1 LIYSGNGE
9 GRQCLQKN
17 VLAIATLAVMSISR
31 AQGGVAA
38 VGETTRSVPP
48 MCGTAYAPPF
58 GDPAPRRTCATPVPR
73 SYKPT
78 HRGLGYDILDSE
90 SEACFVSDSSYR
102 LLDEIVDRVTARLT
116 NAQRLDQG
124 ISDEARAIAISQ
136 ATGDV
141 LAELGFGLYIP
152 TETLGDAL
160 VSRNPPGMPPR
171 FIFDCD
177 IGSMILLTVADHL
190 RVPASLVEIT
200 LESGSQHN
208 YVRWSL
214 AQGRSI
220 DWDMNGRGPCITP
233 TNQPAFQGRSMSRL
247 ETMGYAATLRA
258 PLWKNQ
264 KQYLR
269 ALSDYRDDVRDRPGH
284 PVAFNNFAWL
294 VATTGFPQRESYKAE
309 ALQAATQAVALQR
322 QAGAPELTRKDLAN
336 YLDTLACVYAYGGDY
351 KSANTAES
359 EAVSISAKPEFKQR
373 QEMFT
378 KAVPTDCTGAQ

>member
-1 LIYSGNGE
+1 MLT
-9 GRQCLQKN
+9 KN
-17 VLAIATLAVMSISR
+17 VFAIATSALMSISP

-38 VGETTRSVPP
+38 VGETARSAPP

-58 GDPAPRRTCATPVPR
+58 GDPAPRRTCETPVPR
-73 SYKPT
+73 SYKPS
-78 HRGLGYDILDSE
+78 HSGLGYDILDSE
-90 SEACFVSDSSYR
+90 SEACFVPDGSYR
-102 LLDEIVDRVTARLT
+102 LLDQIIDSVTARLA
-116 NAQRLDQG
+116 NEQRTGQG
-124 ISDEARAIAISQ
+124 VSEEARAVAISQ

-160 VSRNPPGMPPR
+160 VSRNPPR

-177 IGSMILLTVADHL
+177 TGSMILLTVADHL
-190 RVPASLVEIT
+190 QVPASLVEIT

-208 YVRWSL
+208 YVRWPL
-214 AQGRSI
+214 AQGRSL
-220 DWDMNGRGPCITP
+220 DWDTNGRGPCITP
-233 TNQPAFQGRSMSRL
+233 TNQPAFQGQSMSRR

-258 PLWKNQ
+258 SLWKNQ

-269 ALSDYRDDVRDRPGH
+269 ALSDYRDDMRKRPEH

-294 VATTGFPQRESYKAE
+294 VATTDFLQRQSYKAE

-336 YLDTLACVYAYGGDY
+336 YLDTLACVYACRGDY
-351 KSANTAES
+351 ISANTAES
-359 EAVSISAKPEFKQR
+359 EAVSISANPEFKQR

-378 KAVPTDCTGAQ
+378 KTVPTDCTGAQ

>member
-1 LIYSGNGE
+1 MLT
-9 GRQCLQKN
+9 KK
-17 VLAIATLAVMSISR
+17 VFAISALVVMSISR
-31 AQGGVAA
+31 AQGGAAA
-38 VGETTRSVPP
+38 VGETARSVPP

-58 GDPAPRRTCATPVPR
+58 GEPAPRRTCETPVPR
-73 SYKPT
+73 GYKPT
-78 HRGLGYDILDSE
+78 HRGLGYDILNGE

-116 NAQRLDQG
+116 DAQRSGQG

-136 ATGDV
+136 ATGDI

-177 IGSMILLTVADHL
+177 TGSMILLTVADHL
-190 RVPASLVEIT
+190 QVPASLVEIT

-208 YVRWSL
+208 YVRWHL

-220 DWDMNGRGPCITP
+220 DWDTNGRGPCITP
-233 TNQPAFQGRSMSRL
+233 TNQPAFQGLSMSL
-247 ETMGYAATLRA
+247 VETMGYAATLRA
-258 PLWKNQ
+258 PLWKSQ

-269 ALSDYRDDVRDRPGH
+269 ALSDYRNDARDRPGH

-294 VATTGFPQRESYKAE
+294 VATTDFPQRESYKAE
-309 ALQAATQAVALQR
+309 ALQAATQAVSLQR
-322 QAGAPELTRKDLAN
+322 RAGAPKLTRNDLAN

-351 KSANTAES
+351 KTAGITES
-359 EAVSISAKPEFKQR
+359 EAASISPKPEFKQR
-373 QEMFT
+373 QEMFAKT
-378 KAVPTDCTGAQ
+378 VPTDCTGAP